1 MQRLFFNLGH
11 RIPNR
16 HIDRTDRNRALTMAT
31 GLLIAHHG
39 FPDLVGA
46 KDASSVKQ
54 CVRFC
59 LQRAWNEP
67 LTHQCTL
74 TIAPIRIEAI
84 TNNRLAV
91 ADDVGHDGDQTQRH
105 LGKID
110 VRVTDIGFDGTC

>member
-1 MQRLFFNLGH
+1 
-11 RIPNR
+11 
-16 HIDRTDRNRALTMAT
+16 MAA
-31 GLLIAHHG
+31 GLLVTHHG
-39 FPDLVGA
+39 FPDFMRT
-46 KDASSVKQ
+46 KNASIIEQ
-54 CVRFC
+54 CVRLG

-67 LTHQCTL
+67 LTHQGTL